1 MNQKEQNMTRK
12 NFRRQDAPVVYLQ
25 AWLGGLTRDHR
36 ETNNPDV
43 SLMVRKGWTQTQ
55 DVWITSPI
63 RWPLGH
69 TPSKKEYTY
78 NIDLE

>member
-1 MNQKEQNMTRK
+1 MTRK
-12 NFRRQDAPVVYLQ
+12 NFSWQDAPVVYLQ

-63 RWPLGH
+63 R
-69 TPSKKEYTY
+69 
-78 NIDLE
+78 